1 MDYRKEYG
9 KLKERNVMLVETIDN
24 LNKSHE
30 ELITEYQKR
39 LDIIYKLIK

>member
-9 KLKERNVMLVETIDN
+9 KLKERNAMLLETISN

-30 ELITEYQKR
+30 ELIIEYKKR
-39 LDIIYKLIK
+39 LDVIYRLIK